1 MNSKSDMAV
10 HTGKPRLTVLALDC
24 VALAVGIHY
33 PGGAAIPPDN
43 YRRTLFRCGAS
54 RLRSMLTARRIKARA
69 GPRNHFGRW
78 LRELF
83 PRSR

>member
-10 HTGKPRLTVLALDC
+10 HTGKTKAHRALDC
-24 VALAVGIHY
+24 VALAVGIHH